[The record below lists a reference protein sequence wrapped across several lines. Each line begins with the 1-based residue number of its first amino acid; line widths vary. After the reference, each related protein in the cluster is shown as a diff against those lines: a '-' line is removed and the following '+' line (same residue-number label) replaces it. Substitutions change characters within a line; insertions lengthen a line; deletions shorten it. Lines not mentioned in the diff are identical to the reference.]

1 MNQDARPRVEDR
13 MVKTVEVAHVHETL
27 AAAADRIVLAGT
39 GALPVVDGDELLGM
53 ISDHDIAR
61 HEYDDHMDLGAV
73 AIGDVMGPGVFH
85 CSAHQDAAEVAAAMA
100 ALRVE
105 YLPVLDAENQLIGVV
120 ARDDLPPPE
129 GAAKAR
135 FGEASGGEAATDPH
149 PGLKVY
155 SERPRL
161 KD

>member
-1 MNQDARPRVEDR
+1 MNEDARPRVGDR
-13 MVKTVEVAHVHETL
+13 MVRTVEVAHVQETL
-27 AAAADRIVLAGT
+27 AAAADRILLAGT

-85 CSAHQDAAEVAAAMA
+85 CSAEQDAAEVAAAMA

-105 YLPVLDAENQLIGVV
+105 YLPVLDAEHKLIGVV

-129 GAAKAR
+129 GAAKAL
-135 FGEASGGEAATDPH
+135 FGEASGGEAAADPH

-155 SERPRL
+155 SDKPKL